1 MCYTR
6 ELVCVECNTSNK
18 RYEPKKCRKGT
29 CPTDQIKV
37 YLKYNMC
44 SGCKQ
49 LSDLKPTLTA
59 TTEDFK
65 LSVVFNRK
73 PRTTKGLV
81 GSAERSR
88 RHKHRSLMSDEQ
100 VSMLVSVFSFADA
113 VAVTQLD
120 RRVSGIVRHNKLEAQ
135 CQCDNA

>member
-6 ELVCVECNTSNK
+6 ELVCVECNIANK
-18 RYEPKKCRKGT
+18 RYEPKKCRKGA
-29 CPTDQIKV
+29 CPTDQMKV

-100 VSMLVSVFSFADA
+100 VSMLVSLVFFFSCK
-113 VAVTQLD
+113 QL
-120 RRVSGIVRHNKLEAQ
+120 VSPMLSQ
-135 CQCDNA
+135 